1 MKVASRLLLCSCY
14 DFVFTF
20 VKTTGMAGFIRRDPD
35 DDYIVD
41 DDSDIEIDSRS
52 DFRKKLDQLLPKF

>member
-1 MKVASRLLLCSCY
+1 
-14 DFVFTF
+14 
-20 VKTTGMAGFIRRDPD
+20 MAGFIRRDPD
-35 DDYIVD
+35 DDYIVY